1 MNKKTPNTPSP
12 ATKERF
18 LEDLKEIFPD
28 KKIDL
33 APIKTKGSKQHK
45 ETLVVDDNKMP
56 TCWSPPLEKIETE
69 DSYKALLDYCI
80 RGIKENKWK
89 KEVKNGKK

>member
-1 MNKKTPNTPSP
+1 VSKKTLNTPKP

-18 LEDLKEIFPD
+18 LEDLKETFPD
-28 KKIDL
+28 KKIAL
-33 APIKTKGSKQHK
+33 APIKIKGSKQYK